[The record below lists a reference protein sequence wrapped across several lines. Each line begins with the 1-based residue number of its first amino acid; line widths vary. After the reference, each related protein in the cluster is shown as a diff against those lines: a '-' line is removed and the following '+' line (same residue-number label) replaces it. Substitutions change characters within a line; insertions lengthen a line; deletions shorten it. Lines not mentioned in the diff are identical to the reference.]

1 MNKKTL
7 ILSALAGI
15 ALLVFAGLL
24 LYFQSFKTVRF
35 DIEKQDIGIKIL
47 RDETEVGSLP
57 AAGEIRLSAGK
68 YTVAIQNDRYDQTP
82 IEFEVVNQ
90 DITVTIDP
98 SFSANHLNRI
108 LATEQTAINK
118 KITDSYPNAIT
129 GFELKRGQLY
139 KEGEWYATILIQKT
153 AGRGDEP
160 DIYRTVLKKENG
172 QWVIKAKPTIVLS
185 TKVYPDVPF
194 EILSTVNRK
203 GRF

>member
-7 ILSALAGI
+7 ILSTLAGI

-35 DIEKQDIGIKIL
+35 DIKKQDISIKIL
-47 RDETEVGSLP
+47 RDEKEVGSLP
-57 AAGEIRLSAGK
+57 TAGEIRLSAGK
-68 YTVAIQNDRYDQTP
+68 YTAAIQNDRYDQTP

-90 DITVTIDP
+90 DVIVTINP
-98 SFSANHLNRI
+98 SFSANQLNKI
-108 LATEQTAINK
+108 LATEQAAINK
-118 KITDSYPNAIT
+118 KITDTYPSVIAS
-129 GFELKRGQLY
+129 FDLKKGQLY

-160 DIYRTVLKKENG
+160 DIYRTVLKKEDG

-185 TKVYPDVPF
+185 AKVYPDIPF

-203 GRF
+203 SRF